1 MSRRSMWRVAQV
13 SYLVALVA
21 SVAML
26 AAPAFAQAVKGNA
39 KASVGGAAQAAEKAT
54 GQKAKKPSVRMPMYY
69 GEVIDPAQREKIK
82 AILVEFS
89 PKINALK
96 AQLEALTT
104 ERDET
109 VAAVLTPEQAKKV
122 EQLKAAAQAKR
133 KAGREAKAR
142 EPAKEKDPASAQES
156 PGRKKS
162 AK

>member
-1 MSRRSMWRVAQV
+1 V

-26 AAPAFAQAVKGNA
+26 AGPALAQEKAAAKGDA
-39 KASVGGAAQAAEKAT
+39 KAAARGDEKAP
-54 GQKAKKPSVRMPMYY
+54 GQKARKPSVRMPMYY
-69 GEVIDPAQREKIK
+69 GEVIDSAQREKIK

-89 PKINALK
+89 PKINTLK
-96 AQLEALTT
+96 AQLEALIK

-133 KAGREAKAR
+133 KAGKEAKAR
-142 EPAKEKDPASAQES
+142 ESATQKDAAPAKEST
-156 PGRKKS
+156 GRKKS